1 MLCRVASAPG
11 KVLITG
17 AYLILEKPN
26 PGVVLTTT
34 ARFYAIVKPLH
45 DSIDTGSWAWL
56 WTDVKLS
63 SPQLSKEGLYK
74 LSLKTLSLQN
84 VSSLSGNGNPFVEQ
98 AVQYAVAAAKANF
111 ENDNGKHDTLL
122 KLLVQGFDITILGS
136 NDFYSYRKQI
146 DARGLPLTSETLASL
161 PAFSSINV
169 NTSDTDNSDSSSK
182 VACSPELAKTGLGSS
197 AAMTTAVVAGILHY
211 LGVVNLPTKSCAKH
225 ADKMTDADLDLVHA
239 VSQTAHC
246 VAQGKTGSGFD
257 VSAAVYGSQRYVRF
271 SPDILSA
278 AQVSR
283 QSKSFLEAV
292 TEILNCTWDNERIEY
307 ALPPFMALLLG
318 EPGYGGSCTPSMVGA
333 VQSWRK
339 RDSQNSQVIWKKLA
353 EANMS
358 VERELLFLKHIAEE
372 QPENYKK
379 VIENCSKIS
388 AEKWMDHH
396 KDDFSHHAT
405 VKALLGARQAMLE
418 VRNLLR
424 HIGEAAGVPIEPESQ
439 TCMLDSTMSM
449 EGVLL
454 AGVPGAGGFDAIF
467 AITLGTTSRDHV
479 AHHWSTNGVLPLLVT
494 EDPRG
499 VTLEDG
505 DPREREIANGIH
517 SINLK

>member
-1 MLCRVASAPG
+1 MAVVASAPG

-26 PGVVLTTT
+26 PGIVLTTT

-45 DSIDTGSWAWL
+45 DSIDAGSWAWQ

-98 AVQYAVAAAKANF
+98 AVQFSVAAAKANF
-111 ENDNGKHDTLL
+111 DNDNGKQDTLL
-122 KLLVQGFDITILGS
+122 KLLSKGFDITILGS

-146 DARGLPLTSETLASL
+146 DARGLPLSSETLSLL

-169 NTSDTDNSDSSSK
+169 NMSDTDNLHSSSK

-211 LGVVNLPTKSCAKH
+211 LGVVSLPTKSCGNH
-225 ADKMTDADLDLVHA
+225 AEKMTDADFDLVHA

-246 VAQGKTGSGFD
+246 VAQGKIGSGFD

-271 SPDILSA
+271 SPDILSP

-283 QSKSFLEAV
+283 QSKSFLEAI
-292 TEILNCTWDNERIEY
+292 TEILKCTWDNERVEY
-307 ALPPFMALLLG
+307 ALPPFMTLLLG

-339 RDSQNSQVIWKKLA
+339 RDPQNSEVIWKKI
-353 EANMS
+353 S
-358 VERELLFLKHIAEE
+358 RVKYVFGERTTFLKA
-372 QPENYKK
+372 Y
-379 VIENCSKIS
+379 S
-388 AEKWMDHH
+388 
-396 KDDFSHHAT
+396 
-405 VKALLGARQAMLE
+405 
-418 VRNLLR
+418 
-424 HIGEAAGVPIEPESQ
+424 
-439 TCMLDSTMSM
+439 
-449 EGVLL
+449 
-454 AGVPGAGGFDAIF
+454 
-467 AITLGTTSRDHV
+467 
-479 AHHWSTNGVLPLLVT
+479 
-494 EDPRG
+494 
-499 VTLEDG
+499 
-505 DPREREIANGIH
+505 
-517 SINLK
+517 